1 MPERLTLAP
10 GVEVPAP
17 EDGSVL
23 RYSGEAVQD
32 VLDFFSLLCFAQNEW
47 AGKPFELLPWE
58 EEAVRQFYGIQVQDE
73 DGLWVRYRRYLYD
86 ELPKKNGKTELA
98 AGLGLYHLLY
108 DGEERPRVGV
118 FSSDKENASQIY
130 EAAKY
135 MVENTSLGQPEHDP
149 IAWAW
154 TPARRST
161 PSTAA
166 CSRCTPPTRPPS
178 TATPSAR
185 LLSTSSTPSP
195 TAGCGTC

>member
-23 RYSGEAVQD
+23 RYSVEAVQD

-86 ELPKKNGKTELA
+86 ELPKKNGKT
-98 AGLGLYHLLY
+98 
-108 DGEERPRVGV
+108 
-118 FSSDKENASQIY
+118 
-130 EAAKY
+130 
-135 MVENTSLGQPEHDP
+135 
-149 IAWAW
+149 
-154 TPARRST
+154 
-161 PSTAA
+161 
-166 CSRCTPPTRPPS
+166 
-178 TATPSAR
+178 
-185 LLSTSSTPSP
+185 
-195 TAGCGTC
+195 

>member
-47 AGKPFELLPWE
+47 AGRPFDLLPWE

-108 DGEERPRVGV
+108 DGEERPRVDRKSV
-118 FSSDKENASQIY
+118 
-130 EAAKY
+130 
-135 MVENTSLGQPEHDP
+135 V
-149 IAWAW
+149 
-154 TPARRST
+154 
-161 PSTAA
+161 
-166 CSRCTPPTRPPS
+166 
-178 TATPSAR
+178 
-185 LLSTSSTPSP
+185 
-195 TAGCGTC
+195 